1 MILSNK
7 IYDYLVPMFIMLQR
21 SCFKRYMVD
30 FQLNMNDLIYVLIL
44 ENFVSPKYPHISYHI
59 KKLGFA

>member
-7 IYDYLVPMFIMLQR
+7 ICDYLVPMFITLQR

-44 ENFVSPKYPHISYHI
+44 ENFVLPKYPISRHI